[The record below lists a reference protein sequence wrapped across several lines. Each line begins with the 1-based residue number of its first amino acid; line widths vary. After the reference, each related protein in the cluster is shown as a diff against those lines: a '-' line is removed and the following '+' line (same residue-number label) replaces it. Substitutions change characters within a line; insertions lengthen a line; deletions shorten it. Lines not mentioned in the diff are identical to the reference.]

1 MTACIRIDT
10 ELDRVFLPGES
21 LPGGL
26 QLVPMLGETESRDL
40 TPESNKTAD
49 LALESWVLQ
58 MRSEGLAKRTF
69 VERPRII
76 RRAARACGTDP
87 LHFTRDQ
94 LVAYIADLPSAGTKQ
109 TYFSALRAWH
119 LWLHADGRRPDDP
132 MLRMKR
138 PRAPRRTPHPVA
150 TGHIDKLL
158 SSGIRGRTRTAVLL
172 CSYQGLRVHEAAKI
186 RGEDVDLI
194 SQTLRVV
201 GKGGLDEVI
210 PLHPLIAA
218 EAEKYPRRGYW
229 FPSYSK
235 PGKPVQ
241 GVSLSACISRAMHR
255 AGIPASA
262 HSLRHWYGT
271 ELLEAGADVRTVQT
285 LLRHASLA
293 TTALYLK
300 VNPARQRL
308 AVDSLPRTGPDPAR
322 TA

>member
-1 MTACIRIDT
+1 MR
-10 ELDRVFLPGES
+10 
-21 LPGGL
+21 
-26 QLVPMLGETESRDL
+26 TES
-40 TPESNKTAD
+40 EGEAD
-49 LALESWVLQ
+49 RTLASWVLQ
-58 MRSEGLAKRTF
+58 MRAEGLAKRTI
-69 VERPRII
+69 VERPRIV
-76 RRAARACGTDP
+76 RRAARACETDP

-94 LVAYIADLPSAGTKQ
+94 LTGYIADLPSAGTKQ

-119 LWLHADGRRPDDP
+119 LWLFADGRRGDDP

-150 TGHIDKLL
+150 TDHIDKLL

-194 SQTLRVV
+194 SHTLRVV

-229 FPSYSK
+229 FPSYSR

-255 AGIPASA
+255 ADIPASA
-262 HSLRHWYGT
+262 HALRHWYAT

-300 VNPARQRL
+300 VNPQRQRA
-308 AVDSLPRTGPDPAR
+308 AVHALPLTHPPGRRP
-322 TA
+322 